1 MAVALS
7 KGDNIY
13 RKGVSKIT
21 IHFDQRVAIV
31 TGAGAGLG
39 RSYALELAARGA
51 KVVVNDPGVFP
62 DGSSRAIK
70 VTEEI
75 HQKGGQAVA
84 NCESVA
90 DRDCAGKIVACAM
103 DHFGRLDILINNAGI
118 LKDKSFLKMPLDDF
132 EEVLRVHLLGAVYLT
147 KSAFP
152 IMQQAKYGRILLTTS
167 TAGLYGNFGQT
178 NYAAAKLGLV
188 WLMNALKLEGAK
200 YDITVNTIAPIAATG
215 MAGGTFPAEIADR
228 IKPELVAS
236 MALYLVS
243 DQCLST
249 GKILSAGGGYYSSVQ
264 MNEGCGVRFA
274 TGAAVT
280 VEQIAERF
288 PEIISLKD
296 ARYYENA
303 TENVINILSSLV
315 EK

>member
-1 MAVALS
+1 M
-7 KGDNIY
+7 
-13 RKGVSKIT
+13 T
-21 IHFDQRVAIV
+21 IHFDERVAIV

-51 KVVVNDPGVFP
+51 RVVVNDPGVLS
-62 DGSSRAIK
+62 DGSSRALK
-70 VTEEI
+70 VAQEI
-75 HQKGGQAVA
+75 REQGGRAVA
-84 NCESVA
+84 NCDSVA
-90 DRDCAGKIVACAM
+90 DRDSAGKIVAAAM
-103 DHFGRLDILINNAGI
+103 ENFGRLDILINNAGI
-118 LKDKSFLKMPLDDF
+118 LRDKSFSKMPLDDF
-132 EEVLRVHLLGAVYLT
+132 EDVLRVHLLGAVYLT
-147 KSAFP
+147 KAAFP
-152 IMQQAKYGRILLTTS
+152 IMQLAKYGRILLTTS

-188 WLMNALKLEGAK
+188 GLMNALKLEGAK

-243 DQCLST
+243 DQCRST
-249 GKILSAGGGYYSSVQ
+249 GRILSAGGGYYSSVQ
-264 MNEGCGVRFA
+264 MFEGGGVRFA

-288 PEIISLKD
+288 PEIISMND

-303 TENVINILSSLV
+303 TENVLNILSSLV

>member
-1 MAVALS
+1 M
-7 KGDNIY
+7 
-13 RKGVSKIT
+13 T
-21 IHFDQRVAIV
+21 IRFDERVAIV

-51 KVVVNDPGVFP
+51 RVVVNDSGVLS
-62 DGSSRAIK
+62 DGSSRALK
-70 VTEEI
+70 VAKEI
-75 HQKGGQAVA
+75 REQGGHAVA
-84 NCESVA
+84 NCDSVA
-90 DRDCAGKIVACAM
+90 DRDSAGKIVTAAM
-103 DHFGRLDILINNAGI
+103 ESFGRLDILINNAGI
-118 LKDKSFLKMPLDDF
+118 LRDKSFSKMPIDDF
-132 EEVLRVHLLGAVYLT
+132 EEVLRVHLLGTVYLT
-147 KSAFP
+147 KAAFP
-152 IMQQAKYGRILLTTS
+152 IMQQAKYGRVLLTTS

-178 NYAAAKLGLV
+178 NYAAAKLGV
-188 WLMNALKLEGAK
+188 VGLMNALKLEGAK

-228 IKPELVAS
+228 IKPGLVAS

-243 DQCLST
+243 DQCRST

-264 MNEGCGVRFA
+264 MNEGSGVRFA

-288 PEIISLKD
+288 PEIISTKD
-296 ARYYENA
+296 VRYYENA
-303 TENVINILSSLV
+303 TENVLNILSSLV